1 MRRRRLLGSLL
12 AAWPFARLASGQP
25 PAPAGDAWTR
35 SAAFAALQTRLGPRL
50 LKVESPLEACARE
63 GGHGAAALFARLKNP
78 YFIGDDPA
86 LTQTLGWTGA
96 WTSRASRYAIRAESA
111 GDVAAAVSF
120 ARREKVR
127 LVVKGGG
134 HSSFGNSNAADS
146 LLVWTRALDRVD
158 VVDAFVADGAPPGT
172 APRPAVSVGAGA
184 IWGRV
189 YRTVSVEHGRYVQGG
204 GCLTVGVTGFV
215 LGGGFGS
222 LSKAFGTGAANL
234 LEAEVVTA
242 DGRTRTVNA
251 WRDPDLF
258 FALRGGGGGTF
269 ATATRL
275 TLATH
280 PLPETIGAVI
290 FSATA
295 RTDDAWSA
303 LVDRVLAFYAEALFN
318 PAWGEQIRFSPGRRL
333 SVSMVFHG
341 LDREAAEAVWR
352 PFFAW
357 IAQQGGDCRLDAEPA
372 ILVAP
377 GRRFWDPVFLRS
389 LPGIVLADDR
399 PGAADGNV
407 FWAGNRGEAGQVLH
421 AYESMW
427 IPAAL
432 LEAGGRRRLADALIA
447 ASAVWPLTLHTN
459 KGMAGGA
466 AAALAA
472 CRETAMNPAA
482 LDAFALVICAADA
495 DPAWPGIRGH
505 EPDEA
510 HAARQADSV
519 ARAMAPM
526 RALAPGAGSYVS
538 ETSYFDRDWQAMY
551 WGAHYPR
558 LAAIKRTYDPDGVF
572 RGHHTVERA

>member
-12 AAWPFARLASGQP
+12 AAWPFARLAHAQTPSGSG
-25 PAPAGDAWTR
+25 AAWTTTL
-35 SAAFAALQTRLGPRL
+35 AFRALQQQLGPRL
-50 LKVESPLEACARE
+50 LKVESPLEACARD
-63 GGHGAAALFARLKNP
+63 GGRGAAALFATLKNP
-78 YFIGDDPA
+78 YAIGDDPA

-96 WTSRASRYAIRAESA
+96 WTSRASAYAVRAESA
-111 GDVAAAVSF
+111 ADVAAAVTF
-120 ARREKVR
+120 ARRERVR

-134 HSSFGNSNAADS
+134 HSYFGNSNAAGS
-146 LLVWTRALDRVD
+146 LLVWTRALDRVH
-158 VVDAFVADGAPPGT
+158 VQDAFVPAGAPAGT

-184 IWGRV
+184 LWGRV
-189 YRTVSVEHGRYVQGG
+189 YQTVSVEHGRYVQGG

-222 LSKAFGTGAANL
+222 LSKAFGTGAASL
-234 LEAEVVTA
+234 IEAEVVTA

-251 WRDPDLF
+251 FRDPDLF

-280 PLPETIGAVI
+280 PLPDTIGAVI
-290 FSATA
+290 FSVTA
-295 RTDDAWSA
+295 QTDDAWSA
-303 LVDRVLAFYAEALFN
+303 LVDRILAFYAETLFN
-318 PAWGEQIRFSPGRRL
+318 PTWGEQIRFNPGRRL

-341 LDREAAEAVWR
+341 LTRDAAAEIWR
-352 PFFAW
+352 PFFDW
-357 IAQQGGDCRLDAEPA
+357 VEQQAGACRLDGEPA
-372 ILVAP
+372 ILAAP
-377 GRRFWDPVFLRS
+377 GRRFWDPAFLRTI
-389 LPGIVLADDR
+389 PGVVLSDDR
-399 PGAADGNV
+399 PGAPAGNV
-407 FWAGNRGEAGQVLH
+407 FWASNLGEAGQILH

-427 IPAAL
+427 LPQAL
-432 LEAGGRRRLADALIA
+432 LAPDGRRRLAGALIA
-447 ASAVWPLTLHTN
+447 ASGIWSITLHTN
-459 KGMAGGA
+459 KGMAGGTPSA
-466 AAALAA
+466 IAA

-495 DPAWPGIRGH
+495 KPAWPGIPGH

-510 HAARQADSV
+510 EGKRQAESV

-526 RALAPGAGSYVS
+526 RQLAPGAGSYAS

-551 WGAHYPR
+551 WGEHYRR

-572 RGHHTVERA
+572 RGHHTVQRG